1 MFTMSKILEW
11 LNSETRSI
19 KKTHSSPP
27 IDSIEQNDDLYAQW
41 DDGEEEE
48 GESLSAQYHIGI
60 VRKLMFIAICV
71 AITFLAAGFIITQE
85 DGYAIDFLDVY
96 KIFFN
101 HIING
106 APDAES
112 DGWNAYFDDYVVWE
126 LRFPRIAVGIV
137 AGFGL
142 AVAGAVMQSTMKN
155 PMADSYTTGVS
166 SGAAF
171 GAALAIVYD
180 VTVINSDTSLLALA
194 FIFSLVPTTLIALMS
209 RFRKMS
215 ATSMILTGMAVMYIF
230 SACTTALKLWAD
242 PDALSSLYRW
252 QVGSLNNM
260 LWSDFPM
267 MCTVT
272 VLGTIVI
279 MLLSNRINILSSGD
293 ESAKLLGIDANKLRI
308 ICLLLAS
315 LITASIVCYVGTI
328 GFVGLVA
335 PHIARIFV
343 GSDNR
348 YLIPAGA
355 SFGAMLM
362 IIADYLGRTILSPA
376 VLEVGVVTAFIGGPL
391 FLWLIIRQRREVWT

>member
-1 MFTMSKILEW
+1 MMSKILEW
-11 LNSETRSI
+11 LNSEAGGI
-19 KKTHSSPP
+19 KKTYPSLAV
-27 IDSIEQNDDLYAQW
+27 DAIEQNDDLYAQW

-48 GESLSAQYHIGI
+48 NDSLSMQYHIGI
-60 VRKLMFIAICV
+60 VRKLIFTAICI

-85 DGYAIDFLDVY
+85 DGYPIDFLDVY
-96 KIFFN
+96 NILFN
-101 HIING
+101 HILNG

-112 DGWNAYFDDYVVWE
+112 DGWDEYFDDYVVWE
-126 LRFPRIAVGIV
+126 LRFPRIAIGIV

-171 GAALAIVYD
+171 GAALAIVYN
-180 VTVINSDTSLLALA
+180 VNIINSDTSLLALA

-209 RFRKMS
+209 RFRNMS

-272 VLGTIVI
+272 VLGTITI

-293 ESAKLLGIDANKLRI
+293 ESAKSLGIDANKLRI

-362 IIADYLGRTILSPA
+362 IIADYIGRTILSPA

>member
-1 MFTMSKILEW
+1 
-11 LNSETRSI
+11 
-19 KKTHSSPP
+19 
-27 IDSIEQNDDLYAQW
+27 
-41 DDGEEEE
+41 
-48 GESLSAQYHIGI
+48 
-60 VRKLMFIAICV
+60 
-71 AITFLAAGFIITQE
+71 
-85 DGYAIDFLDVY
+85 
-96 KIFFN
+96 
-101 HIING
+101 
-106 APDAES
+106 
-112 DGWNAYFDDYVVWE
+112 
-126 LRFPRIAVGIV
+126 
-137 AGFGL
+137 
-142 AVAGAVMQSTMKN
+142 
-155 PMADSYTTGVS
+155 
-166 SGAAF
+166 
-171 GAALAIVYD
+171 
-180 VTVINSDTSLLALA
+180 
-194 FIFSLVPTTLIALMS
+194 
-209 RFRKMS
+209 
-215 ATSMILTGMAVMYIF
+215 MILTGMAVMYIF

-293 ESAKLLGIDANKLRI
+293 ESAKSLGIDANKLRI